1 MDHSMYPK
9 IVLIFLYSSV
19 ASVLTH
25 VSEIGVVVRQVARLT
40 SMWQHGRWHGGDWHR
55 DQHREFFFFFFFF
68 FFFCVVVVA
77 NVWVGCS
84 VVSRFGGGMVA
95 SFLWLLWRFL
105 GGSYCGYSV
114 WCVSI

>member
-40 SMWQHGRWHGGDWHR
+40 SMWQHGGWHGGDWHR
-55 DQHREFFFFFFFF
+55 DHHREFFFFFF
-68 FFFCVVVVA
+68 CGCCGQCMGLAVV
-77 NVWVGCS
+77 
-84 VVSRFGGGMVA
+84 
-95 SFLWLLWRFL
+95 
-105 GGSYCGYSV
+105 
-114 WCVSI
+114 

>member
-1 MDHSMYPK
+1 MDHSMYSK

-40 SMWQHGRWHGGDWHR
+40 SMWQHGGWHGGDWHR
-55 DQHREFFFFFFFF
+55 DQHREFFFFFFFLWLLWPMYGF
-68 FFFCVVVVA
+68 
-77 NVWVGCS
+77 GCS
-84 VVSRFGGGMVA
+84 VVCRFGGGMVA